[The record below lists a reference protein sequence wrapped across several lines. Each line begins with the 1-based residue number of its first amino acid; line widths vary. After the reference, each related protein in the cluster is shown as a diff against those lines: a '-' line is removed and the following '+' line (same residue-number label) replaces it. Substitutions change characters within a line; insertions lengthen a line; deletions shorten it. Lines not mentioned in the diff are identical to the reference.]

1 MAKDEEEREEL
12 GNPERSGSDSEERG
26 DTGSASA
33 PPLLRELKSR
43 RSSGAPREDAE
54 KEESEDR
61 EGPGEA
67 GEQSPEEKGDPFPE
81 KKEKRRKGSRRR
93 REEETEGGFFAEL
106 FEWVKILLIAGVAAF
121 LLNNFVIANST
132 IPTGSMENT
141 IMAGSRVFG
150 SRLSYHF
157 GEVKRGDVAIFVY
170 GYQCRNCGNRYR
182 ETDEGK
188 CPLCGQEDS
197 KNQVI
202 YYVKRVIGLPGDH
215 IQIKRSGEVDVSK
228 IHKINV
234 SSSSGKLPVG
244 KLYINGVEQ
253 EENYLPEPMLCDGN
267 QFPEVDV
274 TVPEDCY
281 YMLGDNRNNSADAR
295 YWGEYPFVK
304 KEKML
309 AKVYLRYWPLNDFGI
324 IH

>member
-12 GNPERSGSDSEERG
+12 GNPGRSGSDSEERG
-26 DTGSASA
+26 DTGSASV

-43 RSSGAPREDAE
+43 RSSGAPGEDAE
-54 KEESEDR
+54 KEGPEDR
-61 EGPGEA
+61 ERPGEA
-67 GEQSPEEKGDPFPE
+67 GEQSPE

-132 IPTGSMENT
+132 IPTGSMEDT

-215 IQIKRSGEVDVSK
+215 IQIKRSGEVDLSK

-244 KLYINGVEQ
+244 TLYINGVEQ

-309 AKVYLRYWPLNDFGI
+309 AKVYLRYWPLSDFGI